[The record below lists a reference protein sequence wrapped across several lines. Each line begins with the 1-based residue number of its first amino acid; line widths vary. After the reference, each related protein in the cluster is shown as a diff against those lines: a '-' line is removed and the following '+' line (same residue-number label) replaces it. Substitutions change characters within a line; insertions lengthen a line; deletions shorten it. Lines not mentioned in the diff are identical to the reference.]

1 MSTKH
6 RIWLKASLALWR
18 ARYKLHPS
26 AEAKAKIHQRLK
38 ELGLEKPKPKP
49 SPPQPHN
56 VTMYDAVEVTQI
68 PKTAEAVA
76 GYTAG
81 NWPTYNELL
90 KQFPKAH
97 HVSIAIAAKY
107 DAQCLD
113 IEAGDATPAD
123 APSWVRRQH
132 ARNVKRPI
140 LYASLSVMPDVKQA
154 LFKDH
159 IKRSEFRLWVAHY
172 TYKPHIEP
180 GYDATQWTDKA
191 LGRNLDCS
199 LCSPSFFS

>member
-1 MSTKH
+1 MTTKH

-56 VTMYDAVEVTQI
+56 VTMYDSIEVSAI
-68 PKTAEAVA
+68 PANAEAVA
-76 GYTAG
+76 GYVG
-81 NWPTYNELL
+81 GKWPTYHSLL
-90 KQFPKAH
+90 VKFPDAKH
-97 HVSIAIAAKY
+97 LSIAVNAEE
-107 DAQCLD
+107 DAVCLD
-113 IEAGDATPAD
+113 IEAGDANPSQAPA
-123 APSWVRRQH
+123 WVRKQH
-132 ARNVKRPI
+132 SRGVKRPV
-140 LYASLSVMPDVKQA
+140 LYASLSAMPEVKQA
-154 LFKDH
+154 LVADH
-159 IKRSEFRLWVAHY
+159 IKRSEFRLWAAHY